1 MKHGDELPLET
12 LDGPWVKDD
21 PEMWIGLATPMDLWL
36 AWERETCKC
45 QARCK
50 CDDWKEAEPRGK
62 NP

>member
-21 PEMWIGLATPMDLWL
+21 PEMWLGLATPMDLWL

-45 QARCK
+45 EARCE
-50 CDDWKEAEPRGK
+50 CDDP
-62 NP
+62 